1 MKEIVYELLALL
13 LCGEQ
18 QEKRYILDNVKPEY
32 FEYEALSEFFK
43 VVKELDGSHAP
54 IDLVSVREALIKD
67 KDPEVQGRR
76 IRAFCSFFMA
86 ISGAE
91 RKLCDEEVRSQI
103 SVFIA
108 TICGKMTYS
117 TPVEYV
123 TKTFIGD
130 YVGRARKEIL
140 TEYSRKL
147 RDCPSTEI
155 SDELAVKMKT
165 LEALL
170 QDDQWKNYVLDIATL
185 IHEPDEVPLIFRKG
199 QGYFYRGNVYLI
211 SGFAGVMKSFLA
223 LTIAASASNKG
234 TMADRTL
241 SFCSTAGSLRVI
253 VFDTEL
259 ARNTIK
265 KRMKSFM
272 KMVPEIDLKLFRYIS
287 LLSVQGGI
295 DAKLNVFDDAC
306 RQFKPDLILID
317 SARDLCRDF
326 NDNREADGLVSHFKQ
341 IATDL
346 NAVLITT
353 SHKSLVNGNA
363 KGHFGMRLNEAAGL
377 ELSLKKDE
385 DALEKF
391 IKVEF
396 PKKRED
402 EYEPFCFRLDPEIGM
417 LVEYAPT
424 VDHTEERRQYRVAKD
439 EVSKLLRPG
448 QKIRHKE
455 LVRKLVSGVF
465 TFGGKNISERTARN
479 YISALSGTFLICN
492 EDGTYSLANPNLEIE
507 YGKERDDG
515 N

>member
-1 MKEIVYELLALL
+1 MDGMVYKLLAIL

-18 QEKRYILDNVKPEY
+18 KEKRYILDTVKPEY
-32 FEYEALSEFFK
+32 FEYEALAEIFNAAKTLDCSK
-43 VVKELDGSHAP
+43 VPVDM
-54 IDLVSVREALIKD
+54 VSVHESLITD
-67 KDPEVQGRR
+67 KDPEALGRR
-76 IRAFCSFFMA
+76 IRAFCTYFMA
-86 ISGAE
+86 ISRSE
-91 RKLCDEEVRSQI
+91 TKLCDDEVRSG
-103 SVFIA
+103 IA
-108 TICGKMTYS
+108 VLLVKICNEMTYS

-123 TKTFIGD
+123 TKAFIGD

-155 SDELAVKMKT
+155 SDELAVKIKT

-234 TMADRTL
+234 IMADKTL

-272 KMVPEIDLKLFRYIS
+272 KMVPEIDLKLFQYIS
-287 LLSVQGGI
+287 LLAVQGGI
-295 DAKLNVFDDAC
+295 DAKLKVFDDAC
-306 RQFKPDLILID
+306 RQFKPDLIVID

-326 NDNREADGLVSHFKQ
+326 NDNREADGLVNHFKQ

-385 DALEKF
+385 DASEKF
-391 IKVEF
+391 VRVEF

-439 EVSKLLRPG
+439 AVSKLLRPG
-448 QKIRHKE
+448 QKIRHKD
-455 LVRKLVSGVF
+455 LVQKLVGSVF
-465 TFGGKNISERTARN
+465 TFGGKNISVRTARN

-492 EDGTYSLANPNLEIE
+492 EDGTYSLADPNLEIE
-507 YGKERDDG
+507 YGRDRED
-515 N
+515 

>member
-1 MKEIVYELLALL
+1 MDGMVYKLLAIL

-18 QEKRYILDNVKPEY
+18 KEKRYILDTVKPEY
-32 FEYEALSEFFK
+32 FEYEALAEIFNAAKTLDCSK
-43 VVKELDGSHAP
+43 VPVDM
-54 IDLVSVREALIKD
+54 VSVHESLITD
-67 KDPEVQGRR
+67 KDPEALGRR
-76 IRAFCSFFMA
+76 IRAFCTYFMA
-86 ISGAE
+86 ISRSE
-91 RKLCDEEVRSQI
+91 TKLCDDEVRSG
-103 SVFIA
+103 IA
-108 TICGKMTYS
+108 VLLVKICNEMTYS

-123 TKTFIGD
+123 TKAFIGD

-155 SDELAVKMKT
+155 SDELAVKIKT

-234 TMADRTL
+234 IMADKTL

-272 KMVPEIDLKLFRYIS
+272 KMVPEIDLKLFQYIS
-287 LLSVQGGI
+287 LLAVQGGI
-295 DAKLNVFDDAC
+295 DAKLKVFDDAC
-306 RQFKPDLILID
+306 RQFKPDLIVID

-326 NDNREADGLVSHFKQ
+326 NDNREADGLVNHFKQ

-385 DALEKF
+385 EASEKF
-391 IKVEF
+391 VRVEF

-439 EVSKLLRPG
+439 AVNKLLRPG
-448 QKIRHKE
+448 QKIRHKD
-455 LVRKLVSGVF
+455 LVQKLVGSVF

-492 EDGTYSLANPNLEIE
+492 EDGTYSLADPNLEIE
-507 YGKERDDG
+507 YGRDRED
-515 N
+515 

>member
-1 MKEIVYELLALL
+1 
-13 LCGEQ
+13 
-18 QEKRYILDNVKPEY
+18 
-32 FEYEALSEFFK
+32 
-43 VVKELDGSHAP
+43 
-54 IDLVSVREALIKD
+54 
-67 KDPEVQGRR
+67 
-76 IRAFCSFFMA
+76 
-86 ISGAE
+86 
-91 RKLCDEEVRSQI
+91 
-103 SVFIA
+103 
-108 TICGKMTYS
+108 
-117 TPVEYV
+117 
-123 TKTFIGD
+123 
-130 YVGRARKEIL
+130 
-140 TEYSRKL
+140 
-147 RDCPSTEI
+147 
-155 SDELAVKMKT
+155 
-165 LEALL
+165 
-170 QDDQWKNYVLDIATL
+170 
-185 IHEPDEVPLIFRKG
+185 
-199 QGYFYRGNVYLI
+199 
-211 SGFAGVMKSFLA
+211 MKSFLA

-272 KMVPEIDLKLFRYIS
+272 NMVPEIDLKLFRYIS
-287 LLSVQGGI
+287 LLAVQGGI
-295 DAKLNVFDDAC
+295 DAKLKVFDDAC

-326 NDNREADGLVSHFKQ
+326 NDNREADGLVNHFKQ

-377 ELSLKKDE
+377 ELSLKKEE
-385 DALEKF
+385 DAMEKF
-391 IKVEF
+391 VKVEF

-424 VDHTEERRQYRVAKD
+424 VDHSEERRQYRVAKD
-439 EVSKLLRPG
+439 AVSKQLRPG

-455 LVRKLVSGVF
+455 LVRRLVGSVF
-465 TFGGKNISERTARN
+465 TTGGKNISERTARN

>member
-1 MKEIVYELLALL
+1 MDGMVYKLLAIL

-18 QEKRYILDNVKPEY
+18 KEKRYILDTVKPEY
-32 FEYEALSEFFK
+32 FEYEALAEIFNAAKTLDCSK
-43 VVKELDGSHAP
+43 VPVDM
-54 IDLVSVREALIKD
+54 VSVHESLITD
-67 KDPEVQGRR
+67 KDPEALGRR
-76 IRAFCSFFMA
+76 IRAFCTYFMA
-86 ISGAE
+86 ISRSE
-91 RKLCDEEVRSQI
+91 TKLCDDEVRSG
-103 SVFIA
+103 IA
-108 TICGKMTYS
+108 VLLVKICNEMTYS

-123 TKTFIGD
+123 TKAFIGD

-234 TMADRTL
+234 IMADKTL

-287 LLSVQGGI
+287 LLAVQGGI
-295 DAKLNVFDDAC
+295 DAKLKVFDDAC

-326 NDNREADGLVSHFKQ
+326 NDNREADGLVNHFKQ

-363 KGHFGMRLNEAAGL
+363 KGHFGMRLNEAAG
-377 ELSLKKDE
+377 
-385 DALEKF
+385 
-391 IKVEF
+391 
-396 PKKRED
+396 
-402 EYEPFCFRLDPEIGM
+402 
-417 LVEYAPT
+417 
-424 VDHTEERRQYRVAKD
+424 RRV
-439 EVSKLLRPG
+439 P
-448 QKIRHKE
+448 QKEGR
-455 LVRKLVSGVF
+455 
-465 TFGGKNISERTARN
+465 
-479 YISALSGTFLICN
+479 
-492 EDGTYSLANPNLEIE
+492 
-507 YGKERDDG
+507 
-515 N
+515 

>member
-1 MKEIVYELLALL
+1 MDGMVYKLLAIL

-18 QEKRYILDNVKPEY
+18 KEKRYILDTVKPEY
-32 FEYEALSEFFK
+32 FEYEALAEIFNAAKTLDCSK
-43 VVKELDGSHAP
+43 VPVDM
-54 IDLVSVREALIKD
+54 VSVHESLITD
-67 KDPEVQGRR
+67 KDPEALGRR
-76 IRAFCSFFMA
+76 IRAFCTYFMA
-86 ISGAE
+86 ISRSE
-91 RKLCDEEVRSQI
+91 TKLCDDEVRSG
-103 SVFIA
+103 IA
-108 TICGKMTYS
+108 VLLVKICNEMTYS

-123 TKTFIGD
+123 TKAFIGD

-234 TMADRTL
+234 IMADKTL

-272 KMVPEIDLKLFRYIS
+272 KMVPEIDLKLFQYIS
-287 LLSVQGGI
+287 LLALQGGI
-295 DAKLNVFDDAC
+295 DAKLKVFDDAC
-306 RQFKPDLILID
+306 RQFKPDLIVID

-326 NDNREADGLVSHFKQ
+326 NDNREADGLVNHFKQ

-385 DALEKF
+385 DASEKF
-391 IKVEF
+391 VRVEF

-439 EVSKLLRPG
+439 AVSKLLRPG
-448 QKIRHKE
+448 QKIRHKD
-455 LVRKLVSGVF
+455 LVQKLVGSVF
-465 TFGGKNISERTARN
+465 TFGGKNISVRTARN

-492 EDGTYSLANPNLEIE
+492 EDGTYSLADPNLEIE
-507 YGKERDDG
+507 YGRDRED
-515 N
+515 

>member
-1 MKEIVYELLALL
+1 MDGMVYKLLAIL

-18 QEKRYILDNVKPEY
+18 KEKRYILDTVKPEY
-32 FEYEALSEFFK
+32 FEYEALAEIFNAAKTLDCSK
-43 VVKELDGSHAP
+43 VPVDM
-54 IDLVSVREALIKD
+54 VSVHESLITD
-67 KDPEVQGRR
+67 KDPETLGRR
-76 IRAFCSFFMA
+76 IRAFCTYFMA
-86 ISGAE
+86 ISRSE
-91 RKLCDEEVRSQI
+91 TKLCDDEVRSG
-103 SVFIA
+103 IA
-108 TICGKMTYS
+108 VLLVKICNEMTYS

-123 TKTFIGD
+123 TKAFIGD

-234 TMADRTL
+234 IMADKTL

-272 KMVPEIDLKLFRYIS
+272 KMVPEIDLKLFQYIS
-287 LLSVQGGI
+287 LLALQGGI
-295 DAKLNVFDDAC
+295 DAKLKVFDDAC
-306 RQFKPDLILID
+306 RQFKPDLIVID

-326 NDNREADGLVSHFKQ
+326 NDNREADGLVNHFKQ

-385 DALEKF
+385 DASEKF
-391 IKVEF
+391 VRVEF

-439 EVSKLLRPG
+439 AVSKLLRPG
-448 QKIRHKE
+448 QKIRHKD
-455 LVRKLVSGVF
+455 LVQKLVGSVF
-465 TFGGKNISERTARN
+465 TFGGKNISVRTARN

-492 EDGTYSLANPNLEIE
+492 EDGTYSLADPNLEIE
-507 YGKERDDG
+507 YGRDRED
-515 N
+515 